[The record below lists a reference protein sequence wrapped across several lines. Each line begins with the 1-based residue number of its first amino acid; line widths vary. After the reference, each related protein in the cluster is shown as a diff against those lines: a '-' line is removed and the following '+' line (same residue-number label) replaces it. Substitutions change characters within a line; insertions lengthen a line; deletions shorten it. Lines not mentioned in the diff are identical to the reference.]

1 MAQEMQNLYIHQH
14 PNGPRLEWR
23 PEDLIVGLARVRFL
37 QGRLIGRME
46 SLGFRPAQ
54 DAMLET
60 LTGDVVK
67 SSEIEGEILHVEQV
81 RSSVARRLGLDYA
94 GLLPPETSVDG
105 VVEMMLDA
113 TQNYNQPLT
122 FERLFGWHSSLFP
135 TGRSGM
141 AHITVGSWREDS
153 LGDMQAVSGAIGGD
167 RVHYEAPPTTRLDME
182 MHTFVDWFNAPT
194 DSDPVLKAGLAHL
207 WFVNIHPF
215 DDGNG
220 RIARA
225 IGDMALAQSEGT
237 HKRFYSM
244 SSQIRKEHNDYYRIL
259 ERTGKGNTDVTPWM
273 IWFLDCLGR
282 AIERAEDNLASVLI
296 KSRFWERVAEFP
308 INERQKKVINILLG
322 DFQGNLTTSRWA
334 KITNSSD
341 DTALRDITTLVDYGI
356 LARSVEGGRSTHY
369 NLIIDL

>member
-1 MAQEMQNLYIHQH
+1 MQNLYIHQH
-14 PNGPRLEWR
+14 PNWPDLEWR
-23 PEDLIVGLARVRFL
+23 PEDLIVGLAKVRFL

-67 SSEIEGEILHVEQV
+67 SSEIEGEILNVEQV

-113 TQNYNQPLT
+113 TQNYDQPLT
-122 FERLFGWHSSLFP
+122 TERLFGWHASLFP

-141 AHITVGSWREDS
+141 TPITVGNWRDDI
-153 LGDMQAVSGAIGGD
+153 GGPMQVVSGPIGKEK
-167 RVHYEAPPTTRLDME
+167 VHYEAPPATRVERE
-182 MHTFVDWFNAPT
+182 MQTFLDWFNAPPDT
-194 DSDPVLKAGLAHL
+194 DMLLRAGLAHL

-225 IGDMALAQSEGT
+225 VGDMALAQSEGT
-237 HKRFYSM
+237 HRRYYSM
-244 SSQIRKEHNDYYRIL
+244 SSQIRKEHNNYYDIL
-259 ERTGKGNTDVTPWM
+259 ERTGKGTTDVTGWM

-334 KITNSSD
+334 RITNSSD